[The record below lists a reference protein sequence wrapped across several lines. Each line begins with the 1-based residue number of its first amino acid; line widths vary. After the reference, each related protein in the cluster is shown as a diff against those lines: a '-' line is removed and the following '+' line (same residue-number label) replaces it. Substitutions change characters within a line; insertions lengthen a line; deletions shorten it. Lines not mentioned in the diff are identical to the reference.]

1 MFEDKDFK
9 MGVMCD
15 FWFFNVF
22 LLLLYFEEIFERCDE
37 IIFYLLVYG
46 DWLYWYVLEYCELVF
61 DYII

>member
-37 IIFYLLVYG
+37 IIFYLLVYE
-46 DWLYWYVLEYCELVF
+46 LIILVCVRVL
-61 DYII
+61 